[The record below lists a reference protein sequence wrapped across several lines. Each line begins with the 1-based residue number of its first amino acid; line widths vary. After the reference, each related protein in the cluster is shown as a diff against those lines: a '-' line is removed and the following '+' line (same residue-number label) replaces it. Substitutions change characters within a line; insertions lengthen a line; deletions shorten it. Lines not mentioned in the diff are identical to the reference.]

1 MKKLLVVEDEQNL
14 REGIVTAF
22 ADHGWEVS
30 QAASGEEAIRLLESE
45 IYDVLVTDY
54 QMPGNDGIDVL
65 KRCKMINESTVV
77 LLMTAYG
84 TVESA
89 VEAMR
94 AGTYDYILKPFDLEE
109 LEMKVDRALKH
120 RKLLA
125 RLEAF
130 DRETLIPKFENIVG
144 DSSQMKEVFAMIQKV
159 AHSNATVLVLGETGV
174 GKELIAEALHRN
186 SNRID
191 QPFVKMN
198 CAALHENLLES
209 ELFGHERGAF
219 TGADRQRI
227 GRFELA
233 NGGTL
238 FLDEIGNMSPSTQ
251 AKLLRVLQ
259 EREFERLGGSTTIKV
274 DVRVIAATNRDLD
287 EAIAIGDFRED
298 LFYRLNVVTLFIPP
312 LRERKEDIVPLA
324 KHFIDQAAAE
334 IKKDVRGIEPGA
346 IRELNRHTW
355 PGNIRELKNAMER
368 AVLLCE
374 QPFIQPGDLHI
385 AGGHY
390 ASQDSAQS
398 INLKLPPN
406 GIDLDELEK
415 LAILEAL
422 RINNWVQKDAAR
434 FLRISSRVM
443 NYKVGKYEIKSP
455 RWSKNKLVS

>member
-22 ADHGWEVS
+22 VDQGWEVS
-30 QAASGEEAIRLLESE
+30 QASSGEEAIRMLELE

-54 QMPGNDGIDVL
+54 QMSGSDGIDVL

-77 LLMTAYG
+77 LMMTAYG
-84 TVESA
+84 TIESA
-89 VEAMR
+89 VEAMQ
-94 AGTYDYILKPFDLEE
+94 AGTYDYILKPFNLEE
-109 LEMKVDRALKH
+109 LEMKVDRALEH

-125 RLEAF
+125 RVEAF

-144 DSSQMKEVFAMIQKV
+144 DSEQMKKIFGTIQKV
-159 AHSNATVLVLGETGV
+159 ARSNATVLVLGETGV

-186 SNRID
+186 SSRSD

-198 CAALHENLLES
+198 CAALHESLLES
-209 ELFGHERGAF
+209 ELFGHERGAY

-238 FLDEIGNMSPSTQ
+238 FLDEIGNMSHSTQ
-251 AKLLRVLQ
+251 AKVLRVLQ
-259 EREFERLGGSTTIKV
+259 EREFERLGGTRTIKV
-274 DVRVIAATNRDLD
+274 DVRVIAATNRDLG
-287 EAIAIGDFRED
+287 EAIAEGEFRED
-298 LFYRLNVVTLFIPP
+298 LYYRLNVVSLFIPP

-324 KHFIDQAAAE
+324 KHFIDESAAE
-334 IKKDVRGIEPGA
+334 IKKDVRGIDPGA
-346 IRELNRHTW
+346 VRELNRHVW

-368 AVLLCE
+368 AVLLTE
-374 QPFIQPGDLHI
+374 QPFIRQEDLHI
-385 AGGHY
+385 ASPQGS
-390 ASQDSAQS
+390 SQDNAHS

-406 GIDLDELEK
+406 GIDLDDLEK

-434 FLRISSRVM
+434 FLGISSRVM
-443 NYKVGKYEIKSP
+443 NYKVAKYEIKSP